1 MFWLSKKDGNE
12 LFTRLRDIERISA
25 VREEHEQNLEELFIK
40 HDREEMLKY
49 DNIQKRLDNLQKF
62 QYIAIGALTLFEFL
76 HRLGLLTF

>member
-1 MFWLSKKDGNE
+1 MYWLSKKDGNE
-12 LFTRLRDIERISA
+12 LFTRLRSIEKEIA
-25 VREEHEQNLEELFIK
+25 VKGEHDDNLEELFIK
-40 HDREEMLKY
+40 HDREEMVKY